1 MMTAPMKNQINRHNR
16 LTENKS
22 ANALNVLNQKP
33 RALRPKDAATIM
45 LIDRTSDTMRV
56 LMGKR
61 SNKHAFMP
69 SVFVF
74 PGGRRDRN
82 DWRLPVSK
90 PMHQD
95 VLDLLLKDT
104 HKRFS
109 VKTAQALVNAAARE
123 LGEETGLILG
133 DHKNGYDL
141 SKIRYFAR
149 ALTPIGQ
156 NRRFDTRF
164 FACFCDEMGLNS
176 AKMRDSDELSD
187 LMWVQIENP
196 GSLPLPDITRTVLG
210 ELNIA
215 LHKAPNLPFRNPVIS
230 FKGDRKDYFIK

>member
-1 MMTAPMKNQINRHNR
+1 MMTAPMRNQINRHKL
-16 LTENKS
+16 LTELTS
-22 ANALNVLNQKP
+22 VNAPIQKT

-45 LIDRTSDTMRV
+45 LIDRSSAELRV

-90 PMHQD
+90 PLHQG
-95 VLDLLLKDT
+95 VLELLLRDT

-109 VKTAQALVNAAARE
+109 PKTAQALANAAARE
-123 LGEETGLILG
+123 LGEETGLLLN
-133 DHKNGYDL
+133 DDKNGYDL

-149 ALTPIGQ
+149 AVTPIGQ

-164 FACFCDEMGLNS
+164 FVCFCDEMGLNTS
-176 AKMRDSDELSD
+176 KMQDSDELSE
-187 LMWVQIENP
+187 LMWVNINNP

-210 ELNIA
+210 ELNAA

-230 FKGDRKDYFIK
+230 FMGDRKDYFIK